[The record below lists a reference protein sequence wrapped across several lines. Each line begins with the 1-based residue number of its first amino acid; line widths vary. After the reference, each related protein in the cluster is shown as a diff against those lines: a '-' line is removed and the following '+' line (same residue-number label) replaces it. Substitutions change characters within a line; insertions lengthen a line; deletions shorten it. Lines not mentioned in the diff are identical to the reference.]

1 MFVRLVIQAIHIA
14 VNVRRILGVGPFSTI
29 TKIFIYCIAMGTEG
43 SLSQLILITIDRYVA
58 VKHPLWYHTLITKE
72 TLLVDKLLAWTFETM
87 ITFLKIAL
95 AFKCEKRRSNLIGYG
110 IGVSICIICFLILI
124 YIEILRQKNRIQ
136 IEQVPR
142 EEIKRIKTDPKA
154 AIFIILIALLLVCVP
169 GPFVLILLVLT
180 PRSNVLI
187 LVVYLYS
194 NFMML

>member
-1 MFVRLVIQAIHIA
+1 M
-14 VNVRRILGVGPFSTI
+14 RRILGVGPFSTI

-58 VKHPLWYHTLITKE
+58 VKHPLWYYTLITKE
-72 TLLVDKLLAWTFETM
+72 TLLIDKLLAWTFETM

-110 IGVSICIICFLILI
+110 IGVSICIICFLILF
-124 YIEILRQKNRIQ
+124 YIEILRKKNR
-136 IEQVPR
+136 
-142 EEIKRIKTDPKA
+142 
-154 AIFIILIALLLVCVP
+154 ILIALLLVCVP
-169 GPFVLILLVLT
+169 GPFVLIFLVLI